1 MMILAVSMIVDVLWS
16 IAEEHDNIPLIVAV
30 ICGWWLN
37 VFFLSPIKYFSFF
50 TELIKRVIIGDL
62 IRFGLVI
69 VFILV
74 SFSAGMFIAFRGT
87 EKEDFASFSSTMMAM
102 FKLGVGIEYI
112 SVISSARIPVVATV
126 IFIVFTVFTYL
137 LMLNALIAMMSQTC
151 SLVLEEQYP
160 QWRLQQLSV
169 VLFIED
175 ILCLCCFHKSM
186 FSVGSKIPTIRYDP
200 ITKQMKQED
209 RYYLE
214 IHSLQMEYAT
224 AEEKIRVKKKS
235 NEIQTLLLQSDEQ
248 LANPMSLI
256 RQSLR
261 DKVGDP
267 LNHWKKKIKDRKYT
281 PLENLDEMQSEEE
294 TEETGHAVKVSPNYQ
309 IASSSKTPSTIPT
322 TDLQLNGSL
331 NENGKKMEPPFCRV
345 SFIRVP
351 HSKKTFEYDIR
362 TLTDS

>member
-102 FKLGVGIEYI
+102 FKLGVGIEDI

-175 ILCLCCFHKSM
+175 ILCLCCFHKILS
-186 FSVGSKIPTIRYDP
+186 SVGSKIPTIRYDP

-267 LNHWKKKIKDRKYT
+267 LNHWKKKIKDRKHT
-281 PLENLDEMQSEEE
+281 PMENRDEMQSE
-294 TEETGHAVKVSPNYQ
+294 EETGHAVKVSPNYQ
-309 IASSSKTPSTIPT
+309 IASSSKTPSTILT
-322 TDLQLNGSL
+322 SDLQLNGPL

-351 HSKKTFEYDIR
+351 HSKNTFEYDIR